1 MKHKRR
7 SKMHILLDMLM
18 TIERKGG
25 TAKPTHILY
34 GANLSHKRLKD
45 YLDFLMEKEFIE
57 EVDVKGRQYYRITA
71 KGSSFIREFEKIEEL
86 SSAFGIPF

>member
-1 MKHKRR
+1 MRYKRR

-25 TAKPTHILY
+25 RAKPTHILY
-34 GANLSHKRLKD
+34 GANLSHKRLKE
-45 YLDFLMEKEFIE
+45 YLDFLLERAFIE
-57 EVDVKGRQYYRITA
+57 ETEVKGRLYYRITER
-71 KGSSFIREFEKIEEL
+71 GSAFVREFEKIEEL

>member
-1 MKHKRR
+1 MSHKRR

-25 TAKPTHILY
+25 AAKPTHILY
-34 GANLSHKRLKD
+34 GANLSHKRLKE
-45 YLDFLMEKEFIE
+45 YLEFLLAKGFIE
-57 EVDVKGRQYYRITA
+57 ETESRGRLYYRITE
-71 KGSSFIREFEKIEEL
+71 KGSSFVREFEKIEEL